1 MSASLNMYQNRI
13 KCIRNRCSRLLKFN
27 RHLSDHRILNKQVM
41 CNILC
46 CRFNQLSS
54 VALRPFHNSQAN
66 FPVIDGCL
74 KIIADT
80 CCSCIQFHLYCNI
93 ELLSQSFLFFINTM
107 MGIYFQS
114 TYTYLIQNAGPLSTF
129 EKHLLIPYL
138 YCAFIIASAIR
149 TAR

>member
-1 MSASLNMYQNRI
+1 
-13 KCIRNRCSRLLKFN
+13 
-27 RHLSDHRILNKQVM
+27 
-41 CNILC
+41 
-46 CRFNQLSS
+46 
-54 VALRPFHNSQAN
+54 
-66 FPVIDGCL
+66 
-74 KIIADT
+74 
-80 CCSCIQFHLYCNI
+80 
-93 ELLSQSFLFFINTM
+93 M